1 MDSYVLRIELW
12 MRVTYIKVVST
23 EYLNN
28 ISKTEVD
35 FFFNWAVST
44 FLNYL

>member
-1 MDSYVLRIELW
+1 MDSYVLRIELL

-35 FFFNWAVST
+35 FF
-44 FLNYL
+44 LIEL